1 MKPFIF
7 FLFTFFFPALMAQ
20 QDLSL
25 ESVVDSAIAYHPR
38 SQDMELLRK
47 INQNKIDNNTVN
59 WYPEISLNGQ
69 ASYQS
74 DVVEINIDDSPFNG
88 LDFPT
93 APKDQYKAYIDINQT
108 LYDAGRTRKQKEIE
122 NLSLQSSLLETE
134 KDIEKVKSSVIE
146 IFYRILILQEN
157 LKILK
162 LSLDQIDENIDRV
175 QAAIDNGIAL
185 SSDIELLKVERLDI
199 QQQIENLDRQKE
211 SAASMLSSLCGMSI
225 SPTDN
230 FNITHLTMDSLE
242 INRKELKLL
251 RQNKQVLG
259 KSYELTESARLPV
272 AFAFGQFGY
281 GNPGL
286 NLLNDAFDTYYIVG
300 VGFRWEIWDWSRTN
314 RTKTNIEYQRG
325 LIENK
330 EKEFIESIE
339 RAKMNQQSIIENHQE
354 NIQNYQQILALR
366 EKITQTYENKLSEG
380 TITSLDL
387 LNVTNQERI
396 MRIKLNNEKILLQ
409 KSIAEFKLLTG
420 NF

>member
-1 MKPFIF
+1 
-7 FLFTFFFPALMAQ
+7 MAQ

-25 ESVVDSAIAYHPR
+25 EQVVDSAIAYHPR
-38 SQDMELLRK
+38 SQDMELLRN
-47 INQNKIDNNTVN
+47 ISQNKIDNNTVN

-74 DVVEINIDDSPFNG
+74 DVVQINIEDSPMGG

-108 LYDAGRTRKQKEIE
+108 LYDAGRTRKHKEME
-122 NLSLQSSLLETE
+122 SLTLESSLLETE
-134 KDIEKVKSSVIE
+134 KDIEKVKSSVID
-146 IFYRILILQEN
+146 IYYRILMLQEN
-157 LKILK
+157 INILD
-162 LSLDQIDENIDRV
+162 LSLDQIEENIDRI

-185 SSDIELLKVERLDI
+185 NSDIELLQVEKLEL
-199 QQQIENLDRQKE
+199 QQQIENLKRQKE
-211 SAASMLSSLCGMSI
+211 SAISMLSSLCGMSI
-225 SPTDN
+225 SSTDV
-230 FNITHLTMDSLE
+230 FNITNLSLDSTE

-251 RQNKQVLG
+251 RQNMEVLG

-300 VGFRWEIWDWSRTN
+300 VGFRWQIWDWSQTSRA
-314 RTKTNIEYQRG
+314 KSNIEYQRR
-325 LIENK
+325 LLENK
-330 EKEFIESIE
+330 EKEFIDSIE

-354 NIQNYQQILALR
+354 NIQNYQQILTLR
-366 EKITQTYENKLSEG
+366 EKITKTYENKLAEG
-380 TITSLDL
+380 TITSLEL
-387 LNVTNQERI
+387 LNVTNQEKM
-396 MRIKLNNEKILLQ
+396 MRIKLNNEEILLQ